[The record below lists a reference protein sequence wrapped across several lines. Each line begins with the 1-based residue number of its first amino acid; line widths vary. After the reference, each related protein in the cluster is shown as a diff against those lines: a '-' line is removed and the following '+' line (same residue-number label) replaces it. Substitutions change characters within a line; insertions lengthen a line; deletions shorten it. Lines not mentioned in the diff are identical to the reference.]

1 MLGFALAINYCRYY
15 NVYVCSSAKEGVM
28 RNNIWALLNKI
39 APQEVEELVRR
50 INILSGVA
58 KLRPVGRRKLAS
70 YLNTSERKIRS
81 SAEQMAELG
90 LITTQSSGMRLT
102 KKGDELRARFEAFG
116 KIPGNASDLQKR
128 MSKYLDVPEV
138 YIAPGDVDKSASL
151 EAIAFLSAMVLTSYL
166 RPGCII
172 AIAGGSTMA
181 TIADEMSISY
191 PDITVVPARGGI
203 GSQISTQADFVASRL
218 AEKLGCQCRLMYLP
232 DDLDY
237 STLRKLEKSTTIKEV
252 LGLVKKAD
260 IILLGI
266 GRADSMANRR
276 GLENSQM
283 QTLLSLGAVGESAG
297 HFFNIEGHTVYQS
310 PSVGGHINFE
320 GENHITISCAGG
332 YSKAEAIIGA
342 VRHHKPAVLVI
353 DEGAAKGIAEKM

>member
-1 MLGFALAINYCRYY
+1 
-15 NVYVCSSAKEGVM
+15 M

-50 INILSGVA
+50 INMLSGVA
-58 KLRPVGRRKLAS
+58 KFKPVGRRKLAS
-70 YLNTSERKIRS
+70 HLNTSERKIRS
-81 SAEQMAELG
+81 SAEEMAELG
-90 LITTQSSGMRLT
+90 LITFQSSGMLLT

-116 KIPGNASDLQKR
+116 EIPGNASAMQKR
-128 MSKYLDVPEV
+128 MSKYLGVPEV
-138 YIAPGDVDKSASL
+138 YIAPGDVDESASL
-151 EAIAFLSAMVLTSYL
+151 EAIGFLSAVVLTPYL
-166 RPGCII
+166 KPGCII

-181 TIADEMSISY
+181 TLAGEMSKSY
-191 PDITVVPARGGI
+191 PDITVVPARGGV
-203 GSQISTQADFVASRL
+203 GSQISTQADFVASKL
-218 AEKLGCQCRLMYLP
+218 SEKLGCICRLMHLP

-237 STLRKLEKSTTIKEV
+237 ATLRELEKSNTIKEV

-266 GRADSMANRR
+266 GRADSMAMRR
-276 GLENSQM
+276 GFDDTQM
-283 QTLLSLGAVGESAG
+283 QTLLGLGAVGESAG

-310 PSVGGHINFE
+310 PSVGGQINFE

-342 VRHHKPAVLVI
+342 VRHHKPSVLVI